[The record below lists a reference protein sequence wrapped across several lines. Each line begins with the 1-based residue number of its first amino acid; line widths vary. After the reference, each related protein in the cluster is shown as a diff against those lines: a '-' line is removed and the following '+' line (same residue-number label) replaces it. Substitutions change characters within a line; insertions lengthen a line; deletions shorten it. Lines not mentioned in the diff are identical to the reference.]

1 MANYEDSK
9 SILPT
14 ISTPMEITMIGI
26 TTYSFNFENGVG
38 YCEVLHNL
46 GCQKPT
52 PTWLGSYINYRF

>member
-38 YCEVLHNL
+38 YCEVLHNR
-46 GCQKPT
+46 GC
-52 PTWLGSYINYRF
+52 

>member
-26 TTYSFNFENGVG
+26 IAYSFNFENGAG
-38 YCEVLHNL
+38 FCEVLITEGVKSQLRH
-46 GCQKPT
+46 G
-52 PTWLGSYINYRF
+52 